1 MTTFGPQ
8 QNRPS
13 LCVFTR
19 EESLRVKRY
28 IGRVGM
34 RVAVERLGTS
44 EITLE
49 SARDQGRMQKK
60 TRDRIIEALDKI
72 EAEEAKTP

>member
-1 MTTFGPQ
+1 MSTPGPQ
-8 QNRPS
+8 QNRSS
-13 LCVFTR
+13 LHVFTR

-34 RVAVERLGTS
+34 RTAVERLGTS

-72 EAEEAKTP
+72 EAGEPKAP